1 MGPYLS
7 IDETALSKGELYT
20 IITNKKAK
28 GKRPEYFDEPE
39 DERMLSILMAVVG
52 EVSVLRERMDTV
64 ERLLDSKGTI
74 SRDDIESYVPDK
86 QAAYE
91 RGAMIREYIY
101 RVMRGPHQMVEA
113 LKQAEP
119 PLEDV
124 SKELKEI

>member
-1 MGPYLS
+1 MNDG
-7 IDETALSKGELYT
+7 ALDWMAAA
-20 IITNKKAK
+20 NKKAK
-28 GKRPEYFDEPE
+28 GKRPEYFDDPE

-113 LKQAEP
+113 LKQSEP